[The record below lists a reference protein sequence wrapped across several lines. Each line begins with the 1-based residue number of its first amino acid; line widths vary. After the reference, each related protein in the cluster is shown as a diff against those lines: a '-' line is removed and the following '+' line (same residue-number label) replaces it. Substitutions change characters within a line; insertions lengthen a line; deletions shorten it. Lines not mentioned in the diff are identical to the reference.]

1 MAARHLCLLLAFGI
15 LSSCGGHAGDDRS
28 GHERSAAEH
37 EYSCAPVPPP
47 RNGALLLTQFESLD
61 QLKEVVDIEYVR
73 FLGKPAVMITH
84 RSGDGEVVCKLSR
97 GVDQAMLYK
106 AQKRGIWYR
115 LGIVLRSP
123 KLFFI
128 RKDLVRVELLARW
141 RANMFG
147 ERDLAFFD
155 IAQKMVYNIHDTDMD
170 NIRPEDLSEKGYLNT
185 FNHVTAQ
192 ALITTLFSED
202 LAALISDLHE
212 RFAMPEL
219 ITGQFTEAQLA
230 DLETGPLD
238 NYLDIVNNEWG
249 QELGLHLK
257 AKYCITRNTRWT
269 PELLASYLNDV
280 QDYYS
285 WTFGIAFTPFR
296 PSDRMV
302 THYTEKMNDVLF
314 EFESVTKG
322 YY

>member
-1 MAARHLCLLLAFGI
+1 
-15 LSSCGGHAGDDRS
+15 
-28 GHERSAAEH
+28 
-37 EYSCAPVPPP
+37 
-47 RNGALLLTQFESLD
+47 
-61 QLKEVVDIEYVR
+61 
-73 FLGKPAVMITH
+73 
-84 RSGDGEVVCKLSR
+84 
-97 GVDQAMLYK
+97 MLYEAK
-106 AQKRGIWYR
+106 TRGIWYR
-115 LGIVLRSP
+115 LGIVLRYP
-123 KLFFI
+123 KLFFV

-155 IAQKMVYNIHDTDMD
+155 IAQKMVFNIHDADMD

-219 ITGQFTEAQLA
+219 ITGRFTEAQLA

-269 PELLASYLNDV
+269 PELLAGYLNDV

-302 THYTEKMNDVLF
+302 THYSAKMNDVLF
-314 EFESVTKG
+314 DFEAITQG